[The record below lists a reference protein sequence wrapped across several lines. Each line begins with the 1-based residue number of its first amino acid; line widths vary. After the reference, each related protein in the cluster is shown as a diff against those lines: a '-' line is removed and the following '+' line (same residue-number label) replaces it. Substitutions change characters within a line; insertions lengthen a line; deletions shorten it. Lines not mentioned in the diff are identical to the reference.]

1 MAPKYPVGAL
11 NREGRLDRAL
21 WMDARLSMLGDCDG
35 AETRVERVGEGAI
48 VVIVADFAELRDA
61 GFVI

>member
-1 MAPKYPVGAL
+1 M
-11 NREGRLDRAL
+11 D
-21 WMDARLSMLGDCDG
+21 DARLSMLGDCDG